1 LKDNIKQF
9 GRDSEL
15 PELEDLDSL
24 FLCVIASTRT
34 SNIPGI
40 TGAGVTPEL
49 TDYTPAADVELI
61 VHGKPLCLPK
71 IPQTII
77 DGTAAPTPAVITKA
91 SLELADIP
99 FLVADAGAAI
109 KPDLP
114 YININHKPGEN
125 IQNGKAVSDPEK
137 IFNKARILGKSIS
150 KLTDHIF
157 IGESTPA
164 GTTTALGV
172 LTAMGYDGN
181 HKVSGSMPENPHKL
195 KQEVVS
201 AGLEASGF
209 NVGEL
214 ASRPFKAV
222 EVVGDPMIPV
232 VAGIVAGSVVPVTL
246 AGGTQMM
253 AVCAVIKDAL
263 PEFNWNDLSIATT
276 IFVAEDE
283 TSDINYISR
292 QIADNTIYA
301 VDPHFE
307 NSQNEG
313 LRNYLNG
320 SVKEGVGAGGAMM
333 AALLKG
339 VPMDDIRTRTEEL
352 CQELF

>member
-1 LKDNIKQF
+1 MKDNIKQF
-9 GRDSEL
+9 GRAGDL
-15 PELEDLDSL
+15 PAGEDADSL

-77 DGTAAPTPAVITKA
+77 EGTAAPTPAVITKA

-114 YININHKPGEN
+114 YFNINQKPGRN
-125 IQNGKAVSDPEK
+125 IQSGNAVSDPEK
-137 IFNKARILGKSIS
+137 LFNKARILGKNIS

-172 LTAMGYDGN
+172 LTAMGYDGD

-195 KQEVVS
+195 KQKVVS
-201 AGLEASGF
+201 AGLAASGF
-209 NVGEL
+209 KVGEL
-214 ASRPFKAV
+214 ASHPFKAV

-232 VAGIVAGSVVPVTL
+232 VAGVVAGSEVPVTL

-253 AVCAVIKDAL
+253 AVCAVVKEAL
-263 PEFNWNDLSIATT
+263 PEFNWDELSIATT

-307 NSQNEG
+307 KSQNEG
-313 LRNYLNG
+313 LRNYLKG

-333 AALLKG
+333 AAILKG
-339 VPMDDIRTRTEEL
+339 VPIDDIRTRTEEL
-352 CQELF
+352 CRELF

>member
-1 LKDNIKQF
+1 MQ
-9 GRDSEL
+9 
-15 PELEDLDSL
+15 EDADPL

-61 VHGKPLCLPK
+61 MHGEPRCLTE

-77 DGTAAPTPAVITKA
+77 EGAAAPTPAVITKA

-99 FLVADAGAAI
+99 FLVADAGAAV
-109 KPDLP
+109 KPDVP
-114 YININHKPGEN
+114 YFNINTLPGEN
-125 IQNGKAVSDPEK
+125 IQDGQAVINPEK
-137 IFNKARILGKSIS
+137 IFNKARILGKTLS
-150 KLTDHIF
+150 KLSDHLF

-181 HKVSGSMPENPHKL
+181 FKISGSTPQNPHKL
-195 KQEVVS
+195 KQNTVS
-201 AGLEASGF
+201 AGLKAAGF
-209 NVGEL
+209 RSGEL
-214 ASRPFKAV
+214 ASDPFKAV
-222 EVVGDPMIPV
+222 EAVGDPMIPA
-232 VAGIVAGSVVPVTL
+232 VAGIVSGSKVPVTL
-246 AGGTQMM
+246 AGGTQMT
-253 AVCAVIKDAL
+253 AVCAVIKGTQK
-263 PEFNWNDLSIATT
+263 EFDWDRLSVATT

-283 TSDINYISR
+283 SSDINYISR
-292 QIADNTIYA
+292 QIADIPIFA

-307 NSQNEG
+307 KCQNAG
-313 LRNYLNG
+313 LKNYLKG

-333 AALLKG
+333 ASLIKG
-339 VPMDDIRTRTEEL
+339 VSMNDIRQRSEEI
-352 CQELF
+352 CQKIF